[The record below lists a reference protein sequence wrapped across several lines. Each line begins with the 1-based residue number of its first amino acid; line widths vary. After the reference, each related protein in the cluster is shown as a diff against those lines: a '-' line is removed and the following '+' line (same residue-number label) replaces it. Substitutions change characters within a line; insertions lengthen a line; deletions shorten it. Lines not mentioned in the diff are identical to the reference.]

1 MADVVQVGGGVAA
14 VVPAFMVTPPLP
26 VLDNKPRP
34 LLTYTAGDLTV
45 KQFLESGSI
54 ADSSHIFDH
63 DLYNDSAKLQ
73 DIPYGYQ
80 GIHKLTVVGVRKRI
94 LGPWPGVSC
103 ALSYTSH
110 DYRRGVFERFEPRSE
125 VQRVRTN
132 SF

>member
-1 MADVVQVGGGVAA
+1 M
-14 VVPAFMVTPPLP
+14 
-26 VLDNKPRP
+26 
-34 LLTYTAGDLTV
+34 
-45 KQFLESGSI
+45 KQFLENGSI
-54 ADSSHIFDH
+54 AVSSHIFDH

-73 DIPYGYQ
+73 NIPYGYQ
-80 GIHKLTVVGVRKRI
+80 GVHKLTVVGVRKRI
-94 LGPWPGVSC
+94 LGLLPGVSG